1 MKIKSM
7 MSIKAIVVIFFGL
20 GFLFITQTIM
30 SLYGMNVNSGG
41 IAVARLLG
49 QMYIL
54 IALVLW
60 LCRNTTEATTKKG
73 FAISV
78 TIGDAIGT
86 VVSLLAVLSG
96 AMNAFGWSA
105 VAIYLIFTIGF
116 GYFIL
121 KPESA

>member
-1 MKIKSM
+1 MKIKSV

-20 GFLFITQTIM
+20 GFLFMTQTLM
-30 SLYGMNVNSGG
+30 SLYGMNTDSGG
-41 IAVARLLG
+41 LTAGRLLG

-54 IALVLW
+54 IALLLW
-60 LCRNTTEATTKKG
+60 LCRNTAEATTKNA

-86 VVSLLAVLSG
+86 IVCLLAVLSG
-96 AMNAFGWSA
+96 AMNALGWSA
-105 VAIYLIFTIGF
+105 VVIYLVFTIGF
-116 GYFIL
+116 GYFVL

>member
-7 MSIKAIVVIFFGL
+7 MTLKAVVVVFFGL
-20 GFLFITQTIM
+20 GFLFITETVM
-30 SLYGMNVNSGG
+30 GLYGMNVNSGG
-41 IAVARLLG
+41 ITTSRLLG
-49 QMYIL
+49 QMYVL

-60 LCRNTTEATTKKG
+60 LCRNTSEASTKKA

-96 AMNAFGWSA
+96 AMNSLGWSA

-116 GYFIL
+116 GYFVL
-121 KPESA
+121 KPEAA

>member
-20 GFLFITQTIM
+20 GFLFMTQTLM
-30 SLYGMNVNSGG
+30 GLYGMNLNSGG
-41 IAVARLLG
+41 ITTSRLLG
-49 QMYIL
+49 QMYVL

-60 LCRNTTEATTKKG
+60 LCRNTSEASTKKA

-86 VVSLLAVLSG
+86 VVCLMAVLSG
-96 AMNAFGWSA
+96 AMNSFGWSA
-105 VAIYLIFTIGF
+105 VAIYLLFTIGF
-116 GYFIL
+116 GYFVL
-121 KPESA
+121 KPEAA

>member
-1 MKIKSM
+1 MKIKTI

-20 GFLFITQTIM
+20 GFLFLTRTIM
-30 SLYGMNVNSGG
+30 SLFGMSVDSGG
-41 IAVARLLG
+41 ITTGQLLG
-49 QMYIL
+49 QMYTL
-54 IALVLW
+54 IALLLW
-60 LCRNTTEATTKKG
+60 LCRNTTEASTKKA

-96 AMNAFGWSA
+96 SMNALGWSA

-116 GYFIL
+116 GYFL
-121 KPESA
+121 LNPESA

>member
-20 GFLFITQTIM
+20 GFLFVTKTIM
-30 SLYGMNVNSGG
+30 ALYGMNVNSGG

-49 QMYIL
+49 QMYVL

-60 LCRNTTEATTKKG
+60 LCRNTSEVSTKKA
-73 FAISV
+73 FAIAV

-86 VVSLLAVLSG
+86 AVCLMAVLSG
-96 AMNAFGWSA
+96 AMNSFGWSA
-105 VAIYLIFTIGF
+105 VAIYLLFTIGF
-116 GYFIL
+116 GYFLL